1 MPITIAKLNRYKR
14 ALEMRCMDTQ
24 DFKLGAARTQHES
37 VTSFR
42 SPLSVRKVRGDFRA
56 TDLMSPQLC
65 SSLVRM
71 WTVSWL
77 GPSSFAAW
85 IKRLVVA
92 VFVVPLFA
100 RTPQGADISAGL
112 PSLKEVLHRSYTERQ
127 LPGAQVN
134 CYSRNLIQPPRN
146 LSAETGL

>member
-14 ALEMRCMDTQ
+14 TLEMRCMNTQ

-56 TDLMSPQLC
+56 TDLMSPHLC

-85 IKRLVVA
+85 INRLVVA
-92 VFVVPLFA
+92 VFVVPLFT
-100 RTPQGADISAGL
+100 RTPQGADISVGL
-112 PSLKEVLHRSYTERQ
+112 PSQGSFAQKLHRKAIAS
-127 LPGAQVN
+127 AQVN
-134 CYSRNLIQPPRN
+134 CYSRNPIQPPRN

>member
-1 MPITIAKLNRYKR
+1 MPITIAKLNRCKR
-14 ALEMRCMDTQ
+14 TLEMRCMNTQ
-24 DFKLGAARTQHES
+24 GFKLGAARTQHES

-56 TDLMSPQLC
+56 TDLMRPHLC

-92 VFVVPLFA
+92 VFVVPLFDG
-100 RTPQGADISAGL
+100 TPPGAGTWAGL
-112 PSLKEVLHRSYTERQ
+112 R
-127 LPGAQVN
+127 
-134 CYSRNLIQPPRN
+134 
-146 LSAETGL
+146 